1 LSFGFRTDAFSSVTG
16 LRFGVEHRQGRPMPA
31 LNNFMILAESWMRE
45 AASMIEA
52 RRQAIDLERLG

>member
-1 LSFGFRTDAFSSVTG
+1 
-16 LRFGVEHRQGRPMPA
+16 MPA